1 MFAMPRQ
8 PFDYHPPEHPPEDP
22 GWGWLIAIVLAA
34 AFGGGLAL
42 GLALG

>member
-8 PFDYHPPEHPPEDP
+8 PFDYHAPEHQPEDP
-22 GWGWLIAIVLAA
+22 GWGWLIALALA
-34 AFGGGLAL
+34 VAFGVGLAL